1 MTEAGPLLLANTEI
15 NSEWIAD
22 PNRRAKSTEL
32 LEENTGINVRD
43 LGLDKGTLDRS
54 PKTQETKGKID
65 KLDPV
70 QAKPLGFP
78 GGPVVRTLCSY

>member
-1 MTEAGPLLLANTEI
+1 M
-15 NSEWIAD
+15 AD

-32 LEENTGINVRD
+32 LEENTGINVV
-43 LGLDKGTLDRS
+43 GLDKGTLDRS
-54 PKTQETKGKID
+54 PKTQKAKGKTD

-70 QAKPLGFP
+70 QAKPGFL